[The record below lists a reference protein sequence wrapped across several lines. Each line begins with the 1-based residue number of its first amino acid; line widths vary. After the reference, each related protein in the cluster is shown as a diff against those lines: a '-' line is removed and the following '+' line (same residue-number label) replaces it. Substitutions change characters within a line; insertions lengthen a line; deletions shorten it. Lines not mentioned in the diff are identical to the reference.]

1 MLRVDVDVDVSDD
14 CRNEQRPMIVIVIV
28 AVHHITASYKREHY
42 VGFVMQMYHR
52 RLMK

>member
-1 MLRVDVDVDVSDD
+1 MLQVDVDVSDD
-14 CRNEQRPMIVIVIV
+14 CRNEQWPMIV